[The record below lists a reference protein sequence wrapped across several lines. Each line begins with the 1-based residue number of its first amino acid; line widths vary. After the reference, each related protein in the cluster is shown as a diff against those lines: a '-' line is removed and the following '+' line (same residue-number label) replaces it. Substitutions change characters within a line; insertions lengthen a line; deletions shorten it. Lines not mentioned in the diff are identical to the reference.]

1 MTESG
6 KCWELDVQ
14 MRTNGKEVKWNL
26 NEDSSFV
33 KEPHILEYVNGY
45 DSWKIGEEIGEK
57 IEDIDETTV

>member
-1 MTESG
+1 MTEAG

-14 MRTNGKEVKWNL
+14 MSTRGREEKWNL

-45 DSWKIGEEIGEK
+45 DSWKIGEEIAEK